1 MYSTALKSTSPSA
14 LKCEWAIKPDPGYL
28 ESTWK
33 NSLCSSSVT
42 SLGSRSHSALASFKT
57 VSFSLIGKLMNS
69 EYVLTRSLIFDSC
82 RYSSAPSLTRTRISV
97 PRVRLAANASS
108 PGASKTENVPVPAD
122 SQTYGGKDSSFL
134 LTT

>member
-1 MYSTALKSTSPSA
+1 MKSTSPSA

-57 VSFSLIGKLMNS
+57 VSFSLMGKLMNS

-82 RYSSAPSLTRTRISV
+82 RYSSAPSLTCTLISV

-108 PGASKTENVPVPAD
+108 AGASKTENVPDPDD
-122 SQTYGGKDSSFL
+122 SQTYGFDDSSFL
-134 LTT
+134 LTTWT